1 MKHLWEAMT
10 KEECKMRVRS
20 DSSAARA
27 MVQRQGIG
35 RVRHLDASL
44 LWVQQKEKEKVLS
57 IVAVPT
63 ELNCADVGANNLTKK
78 RLFGLLYMMKVINSI
93 GDRVG
98 HEEFKEIEY
107 EYQVKKATK
116 KVLKGGKD

>member
-1 MKHLWEAMT
+1 MVAGCSDGMLMKHLWEAMT

-63 ELNCADVGANNLTKK
+63 ELNCADVGTKNLTQK
-78 RLFGLLYMMKVINSI
+78 RLFGLLYMMKVIKLI
-93 GDRVG
+93 VDRVG

-107 EYQVKKATK
+107 E
-116 KVLKGGKD
+116 

>member
-1 MKHLWEAMT
+1 MLIKHLWTAMSG
-10 KEECKMRVRS
+10 EECKTKVRS

-44 LWVQQKEKEKVLS
+44 LWVQQKEKDKVLS
-57 IVAVPT
+57 IAAAPT
-63 ELNCADVGANNLTKK
+63 ELKCADVGTKIWTRK
-78 RLFGLLYMMKVINSI
+78 RLVGLLYMMMVINAI

-98 HEEFKEIEY
+98 HDEFKEIE
-107 EYQVKKATK
+107 
-116 KVLKGGKD
+116 